1 MASCGSVASA
11 LLERVTYQMSDRQNT
26 QVLHVTSLGVTAR
39 LFLGPHFR
47 RLRAAG
53 VSVALACSSDPET
66 RQWCDELDIRHIPV
80 PIRQHISPL
89 ADLLAIIRL
98 WRVLRGGRPGLVH
111 AHMSKAGMV
120 GLIAARLAGVPV
132 RIYQN
137 HGMAMLGSRGLRR
150 WVLWTTEWLN
160 SRLAS
165 HVLFCGESTRDAA
178 LRHGVA
184 RRDRATV
191 LGVGSISGI
200 AVDRFSPARRKE
212 LREAQRRHWGVADSH
227 LVVGFVGRIVPHK
240 GIATLLEAWRRAP
253 ADVREAATLVLI
265 GGLGDAA
272 LTEQVKAAEREN
284 IGVRYFGWTDDPIA
298 CYAGFD
304 LLVLPSWYEGLPY
317 SALEAQSMELPVI
330 CTAATGN
337 VDAVVDGETGIHVPV
352 GDAEAL
358 ATAIAHLV
366 RSPRTRAQLGH
377 QARSRVVRLFRQEDV
392 VERMVE
398 FYRTVGLNI
407 EPGHADSTIQ
417 RPE

>member
-1 MASCGSVASA
+1 M
-11 LLERVTYQMSDRQNT
+11 RDRQNT

-39 LFLGPHFR
+39 LFLDPHFR

-53 VSVALACSSDPET
+53 ISVGLACSSDPHT
-66 RQWCDELDIRHIPV
+66 GRWCNELGVRHISA

-89 ADLLAIIRL
+89 SDVLAIIWL
-98 WRVLRGGRPGLVH
+98 WWVLRRERPRLVH
-111 AHMSKAGMV
+111 AHMSKAGLV

-150 WVLWTTEWLN
+150 WLLWSVEWVN
-160 SRLAS
+160 SRLAT
-165 HVLFCGESTRDAA
+165 HVLFCGESTREAA
-178 LRHGVA
+178 LRLGVA

-191 LGVGSISGI
+191 LGAGSISGI
-200 AVDRFSPARRKE
+200 AVDRFSPARRQE
-212 LREAQRRHWGVADSH
+212 LRTMQRRHWGVADGQV
-227 LVVGFVGRIVPHK
+227 VVGFVGRIVPHK
-240 GIATLLEAWRRAP
+240 GIATLLEAWRRLP
-253 ADVREAATLVLI
+253 EDVRETATLVLI

-272 LTEQVKAAEREN
+272 LTEQVKAAEREGT
-284 IGVRYFGWTDDPIA
+284 GVRYFGWTDDTIA

-317 SALEAQSMELPVI
+317 SALEAQSMELPVV

-337 VDAVVDGETGIHVPV
+337 VDAVIDGETGIHVPV

-358 ATAIAHLV
+358 AAAIAHLV
-366 RSPRTRAQLGH
+366 RSPRTRARLGH

-398 FYRTVGLNI
+398 FY
-407 EPGHADSTIQ
+407 STIQ
-417 RPE
+417 RPV